1 MFELEA
7 IAKANYA
14 EKGSEKRVMPEAS
27 EAVDKKVREMVN
39 GTVTEEALEELKK
52 SIEQL

>member
-1 MFELEA
+1 MPDA
-7 IAKANYA
+7 I
-14 EKGSEKRVMPEAS
+14 

>member
-14 EKGSEKRVMPEAS
+14 EKGSEKRVSQEAIAS
-27 EAVDKKVREMVN
+27 VDKKIREMVD
-39 GTVTEEALEELKK
+39 GGLTEGALEELKK